1 MSSGFSRV
9 WPSSPAPPTSPPSAR
24 ACWAMCARAPTPMAA
39 SRTAMP
45 LLFCSS
51 PGRTSLCGPLRPRGD
66 SSFPSRAGYLRS
78 MSQRVGSIKK
88 LLGSARAMRW
98 GMNIWPPF
106 LFTGVRIQHISADFR
121 IARIKLAKTPFTTNY
136 FGTQFGGTMFSMVD
150 AFWAF
155 MLYRNL
161 GSDYVVWDRHGEIDF
176 ESPGRTALYA
186 QVVLTEEVIDG

>member
-1 MSSGFSRV
+1 
-9 WPSSPAPPTSPPSAR
+9 
-24 ACWAMCARAPTPMAA
+24 
-39 SRTAMP
+39 
-45 LLFCSS
+45 
-51 PGRTSLCGPLRPRGD
+51 
-66 SSFPSRAGYLRS
+66 

-150 AFWAF
+150 PFWAF

-161 GSDYVVWDRHGEIDF
+161 GSDYVVWDRRGEIDF

-186 QVVLTEEVIDG
+186 QVVLTEEVIDGIRTRADAGEKVLPWFEVELLDRSGALVAKARKQVYVRKRR